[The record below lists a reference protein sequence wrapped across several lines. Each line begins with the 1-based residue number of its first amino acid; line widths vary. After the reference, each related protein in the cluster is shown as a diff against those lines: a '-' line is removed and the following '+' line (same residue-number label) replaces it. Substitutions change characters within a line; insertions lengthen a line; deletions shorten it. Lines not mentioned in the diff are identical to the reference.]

1 MEVKVLFFGQAADK
15 VQKNELVVSAIKSSD
30 ELNIY
35 LKGICPSLKD
45 FQYRLA
51 VNHIIISENI
61 KLKDGDIIALLPPFS
76 GG

>member
-15 VQKNELVVSAIKSSD
+15 VQKNELVASGIKSSE
-30 ELNIY
+30 ELNVF
-35 LKGICPSLKD
+35 LKNSYPSLQD

-51 VNHIIISENI
+51 VNHVIITEDI
-61 KLKDGDIIALLPPFS
+61 KLKDGDVIALLPPFS

>member
-15 VQKNELVVSAIKSSD
+15 VHRNELTTSGVKSSE
-30 ELNIY
+30 ELNVF
-35 LKGICPSLKD
+35 LKKSYPSLQD

-51 VNHIIISENI
+51 VNHIIITENI
-61 KLKDGDIIALLPPFS
+61 KLKDGDVIALLPPFS